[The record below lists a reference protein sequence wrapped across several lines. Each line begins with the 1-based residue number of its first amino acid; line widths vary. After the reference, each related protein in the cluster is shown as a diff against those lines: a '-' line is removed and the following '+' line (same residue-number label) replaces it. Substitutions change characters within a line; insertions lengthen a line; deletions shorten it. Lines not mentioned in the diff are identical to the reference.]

1 MWNPAA
7 AGAPPPIANPPL
19 QGAPATQQFWPQWQA
34 YYQATSTATKDSTNE
49 AASSGGGN
57 IIVYELIRVIEL
69 VTTELQ

>member
-34 YYQATSTATKDSTNE
+34 MQYYHAASTTVTTDNTATNE

-57 IIVYELIRVIEL
+57 IDYM
-69 VTTELQ
+69 

>member
-7 AGAPPPIANPPL
+7 AGAPPPIANPL

-34 YYQATSTATKDSTNE
+34 YYQATAATTTDSTSE

-57 IIVYELIRVIEL
+57 IIVYELIRVTEL
-69 VTTELQ
+69 VTTESQ